1 MTGGGESES
10 KSDLEEQQSRSLE
23 WEVQRL
29 PAGITVV
36 RATGDLDREASSQL
50 HSLVTDEL
58 LREPAQLVLELTNL
72 VSVDEAA
79 VDALVSASAVAGESD
94 ISFCLVALPASPVVA
109 TLADAGLMMERFEV
123 FPTVCAA
130 TGDR

>member
-50 HSLVTDEL
+50 HSLVTDDL

-109 TLADAGLMMERFEV
+109 TLADAGLMERFEV

-130 TGDR
+130 TGD